1 MIFSSARSLWTVLIA
16 VVVIG
21 SAASMVGCASADRI
35 TPVAVTDVQSVAG
48 TWQGVVYEAGSEP
61 EQVELT
67 IHTDGSYEVVSRQ
80 AVGESRGKGKVVVS
94 DGRLIFQGE
103 KGNGIGR
110 LLSGPGGERVLNI
123 EATLSDNSTLSARLW
138 PSR

>member
-1 MIFSSARSLWTVLIA
+1 
-16 VVVIG
+16 
-21 SAASMVGCASADRI
+21 
-35 TPVAVTDVQSVAG
+35 
-48 TWQGVVYEAGSEP
+48 
-61 EQVELT
+61 LT
-67 IHTDGSYEVVSRQ
+67 IHTDGAYEVVSRQ

-123 EATLSDNSTLSARLW
+123 EATLSDNSTLSAKLW